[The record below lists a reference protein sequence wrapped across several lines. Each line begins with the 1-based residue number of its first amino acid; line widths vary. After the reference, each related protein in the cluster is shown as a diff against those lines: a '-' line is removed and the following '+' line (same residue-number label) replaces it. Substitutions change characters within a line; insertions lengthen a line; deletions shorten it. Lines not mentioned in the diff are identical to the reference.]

1 MCVPGALSWW
11 LWNKLAAKK
20 KRKVFMPIVN
30 RRMGWKRRRNHVAKS
45 VGRPT
50 TCLSRSCLFSSVS
63 ASRSLL
69 AGGPPA
75 GASELT
81 SIADV
86 SVDSSFNSP
95 SASSSAPADELADTA
110 VDAASLSPSPSLAPA
125 GVPDEDAS
133 ASLSSSPPDAACA
146 AVGPLAARGG

>member
-50 TCLSRSCLFSSVS
+50 TCLSRSVLFSSVS

-69 AGGPPA
+69 AGGPP
-75 GASELT
+75 ASELT